1 MNHHIMKVE
10 YEEKYSEKLIV
21 NKTVLYDERDYDEKI
36 ISKAIKEGRINE
48 LRGVIECYTPDF
60 EQCFRSLIN
69 KEGNEN
75 E

>member
-10 YEEKYSEKLIV
+10 YKEKYNEKLIAH
-21 NKTVLYDERDYDEKI
+21 KTILYDERDYDEI
-36 ISKAIKEGRINE
+36 TIFKAIKEGNINE

-60 EQCFRSLIN
+60 EQCFRSLMN

>member
-1 MNHHIMKVE
+1 MNHHIMKVG
-10 YEEKYSEKLIV
+10 YEEKYNEKLIV
-21 NKTVLYDERDYDEKI
+21 RKTVLYDERDYDAI
-36 ISKAIKEGRINE
+36 TIFKAIKEGSINK
-48 LRGVIECYTPDF
+48 LRGVIECYTSDF